1 MRARDAAYF
10 FLQNDP
16 DLFTNDL
23 VYRNGHRMYEGNA
36 RLNKYLHLAQNVHI
50 VQFGKPLFDDTLYAF
65 SNGGVVIDVYKN
77 YRHLKDTYEQHV
89 VDIPEEER
97 SFLKKIAASLHDA
110 SVDDLIEISHQ
121 DEEWQARRNSVSQ
134 EMDSMSRVKE
144 YQERYADVIKIMGL
158 GLC

>member
-1 MRARDAAYF
+1 MDKNDKLKALEAAMEGYRVMPIAEAAKIGDI
-10 FLQNDP
+10 FLTVTGD
-16 DLFTNDL
+16 
-23 VYRNGHRMYEGNA
+23 
-36 RLNKYLHLAQNVHI
+36 K
-50 VQFGKPLFDDTLYAF
+50 
-65 SNGGVVIDVYKN
+65 
-77 YRHLKDTYEQHV
+77 HV

-121 DEEWQARRNSVSQ
+121 DEEWQAKRNSVSQ